1 MGFKEVEIIKCPFC
15 NKGDI
20 QLTHFLGATRIKIKK
35 TATFG
40 SKTQKTRTSD
50 TWIVSSK
57 CFVCGKTQEEIEKKL
72 KEEGLID

>member
-1 MGFKEVEIIKCPFC
+1 MTFKEVEIVKCPFC

-50 TWIVSSK
+50 TWIVSSN
-57 CFVCGKTQEEIEKKL
+57 CSVCGKNSQEIEKKL
-72 KEEGLID
+72 KEDDIID